1 MRRLSSF
8 AGAGA
13 IALAALAGAG
23 CNSDWAHYTFDVDED
38 IPEQTIPGS
47 ALGGT
52 LTGGPSPVSVN
63 FQAEQEYQQQDFD
76 NVDRVIIKTLT
87 LAITANSTNP
97 TVDAIENG
105 LPDDWSFL
113 TAVDI
118 FIEATVNGAPS
129 SERVAFL
136 PSGDAQFAAGN
147 TTLNFQCTRVDV
159 LPYFQA
165 PGGYKLR
172 ISATGSIPPDD
183 VIFNGRVV
191 AEVTV
196 STRK

>member
-1 MRRLSSF
+1 MGLRLS
-8 AGAGA
+8 GTGWLV
-13 IALAALAGAG
+13 LAAFLCAG
-23 CNSDWAHYTFDVDED
+23 CTSDWARYTFDVDED

-63 FQAEQEYQQQDFD
+63 FRAEQEYQQQDFD

-87 LAITANSTNP
+87 LSITANSTNP
-97 TVDAIENG
+97 ARDAIENG

-113 TAVDI
+113 QSMDI
-118 FIEATVNGAPS
+118 FIEATVNGVPS

-159 LPYFQA
+159 LPYFEA
-165 PGGYKLR
+165 PGSYKLR
-172 ISATGSIPPDD
+172 ISATGSVPPDD

-191 AEVTV
+191 AEVTA
-196 STRK
+196 STKK